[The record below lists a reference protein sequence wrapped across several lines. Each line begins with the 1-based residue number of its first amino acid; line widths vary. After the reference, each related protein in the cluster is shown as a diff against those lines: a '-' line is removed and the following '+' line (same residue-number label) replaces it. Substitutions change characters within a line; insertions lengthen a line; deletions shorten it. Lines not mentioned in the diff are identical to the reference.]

1 MSNFIRSHPVQTPP
15 MIGKNIQ
22 RIRTS
27 RKLTLNVLSE
37 RSGVSKAMLSQIESD
52 KVNPTVATVWKI
64 AKGLNVELN
73 DLLEGIDE
81 PTRVFS
87 LNPAT
92 NDGTKLEK
100 RKDGITIKILSP
112 LSSVEE
118 LEMYLLT
125 FEPNTILASEPHI
138 GGSQE
143 YLTVVKGSLTVTVG
157 ENTASLKAGDFLM
170 YHCDIEH
177 TIANTS
183 SKEAVVHMVVR
194 FDSEV
199 R

>member
-1 MSNFIRSHPVQTPP
+1 MQTPP

-22 RIRTS
+22 RIRTA
-27 RKLTLNVLSE
+27 RKLTLKVLSE

-73 DLLEGIDE
+73 DLLEGVDE

-87 LNPAT
+87 LNPASD
-92 NDGTKLEK
+92 DGSKLEK

-125 FEPNTILASEPHI
+125 FEPNSTLASEPHVA
-138 GGSQE
+138 GSQE
-143 YLTVVKGSLTVTVG
+143 YLTVVKGSVDVRAG
-157 ENTASLKAGDFLM
+157 ENSAHLKPGDFLM
-170 YHCDIEH
+170 YHADIEH
-177 TIANTS
+177 SISNQS
-183 SKEAVVHMVVR
+183 GKEAVVHMVVR
-194 FDSEV
+194 FSSDI